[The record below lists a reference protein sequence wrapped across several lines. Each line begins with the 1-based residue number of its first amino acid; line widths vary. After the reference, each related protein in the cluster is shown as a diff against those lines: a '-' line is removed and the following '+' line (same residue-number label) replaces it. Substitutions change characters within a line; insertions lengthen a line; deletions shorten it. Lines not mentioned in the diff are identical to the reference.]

1 MLLYLIF
8 DILFDVRAF
17 STILNGIGM
26 GTLLINPLLK
36 SLVHGFDQAQSSE
49 TTIRKLVVTRI
60 KGAFFFPLND
70 RIDCLFP

>member
-17 STILNGIGM
+17 STILNGLGM

-49 TTIRKLVVTRI
+49 TTIRKLVRI